1 MVSKTD
7 LNESDCDN
15 DKLKENAKNEKN
27 LEVKGVKA
35 EEEVLISKK
44 SEK

>member
-1 MVSKTD
+1 MGSKTD
-7 LNESDCDN
+7 LNESDCD
-15 DKLKENAKNEKN
+15 DEKSKENVKSEKIW
-27 LEVKGVKA
+27 EVKDVKP